1 MKFGDFRTAGA
12 AGVLLAHTLRAG
24 AHSFGKGHVLEPADL
39 DVLRAAGIEF
49 VTGAR
54 LEAGDVPENEAA
66 AEIAALLAG
75 DGTKIRA
82 PYAGRCNVH
91 AGARGTLVVEP
102 DAVDRLNLLDEAI
115 AIGTLPPW
123 TVARSGQVLATVK
136 IIPCAVPGALIER
149 CREIVRGDAPLR
161 LAALRP
167 HRAAFI
173 RTTLADDDGR
183 TARAAEATLAATR
196 QRLEALGSRL
206 ALELHA
212 PHQVHA
218 IADAMCQA
226 LAAGCDLV
234 LIAGAAMTKDR
245 MDVVPAAIV
254 AAGGAIEHFGMPV
267 EPGNMLLLARAAGV
281 PVIGL
286 PGCARS
292 RRTNG
297 LDWLLHRL
305 LADLPVTR
313 ADIMRMGVGGLIRSP
328 VEANDE
334 DDPQGGA
341 QEGPRAAPARERA
354 DPPPKVRVAAL
365 ILAAGRS
372 TRMGATNKL
381 LAEVDGIPM
390 VLRAVNAALASRA
403 TSVTV
408 VLGHQAERL
417 VPLLEGRPLRI
428 VHNPDPDQGLSSSL
442 RAGLSALP
450 DEADAVLVQ
459 LADMPRIRATHLDR
473 LIEAFDPAAPRI
485 VVPEY
490 LGQRGNPVLWPRAF
504 IEQMSAIHGDRGA
517 RELLERHAGDLRR
530 VVFDDDAVR
539 FDVDTPEALATC
551 ISLRKTHYNA

>member
-39 DVLRAAGIEF
+39 DVLRAACVEF

-66 AEIAALLAG
+66 ATIAALLAG

-102 DAVDRLNLLDEAI
+102 EVIDRLNLLDEAI

-149 CREIVRGDAPLR
+149 CREIVHGVAPLR

-167 HRAAFI
+167 RRAAFI

-218 IADAMCQA
+218 IADALRQA

-297 LDWLLHRL
+297 LDWLLQRL

-328 VEANDE
+328 VEAGDE
-334 DDPQGGA
+334 EEARGRPAESGRAGA
-341 QEGPRAAPARERA
+341 LEADQAR
-354 DPPPKVRVAAL
+354 KGCVAAL

-551 ISLRKTHYNA
+551 ISPRKTHYNA